1 MDVEVGLI
9 SSVVDFH
16 DKLIRNIKGIRE
28 SQAVF
33 DDLVENEA
41 EMQVAIAAEAAGR
54 MESHAPLITRPFD
67 YGTVITYPFLPCNW
81 QQTRFSDGARYGVWY
96 GSLELETTVYESV
109 HHWWRFVMDSYASE
123 DKAIIADRRV
133 FSVRC
138 DAILIDLR
146 GKEERFPQLVSASDY
161 SCTQQLGG
169 YLHEKE
175 QNGVLVKSARCAG
188 VNSAVFTPRVLSSP
202 VDVCYL
208 SYAMNPRS
216 RTVSVER
223 ERGVSWFTVECDA
236 T

>member
-1 MDVEVGLI
+1 MDVESGLI
-9 SSVVDFH
+9 SSVIDFH

-54 MESHAPLITRPFD
+54 MESRVPLITRPFD

-109 HHWWRFVMDSYASE
+109 HHWWRFVMDSYAAE
-123 DKAIIADRRV
+123 DRTIIADRRV

-146 GKEERFPQLVSASDY
+146 GKEGRFPQLVSSDY
-161 SCTQQLGG
+161 SFTQQLGG

-175 QNGVLVKSARCAG
+175 QNGLLVKSARCAG

-202 VDVCYL
+202 ADVCYL
-208 SYAMNPRS
+208 SYTMNPQS

-223 ERGVSWFTVECDA
+223 ERGVSWFTIERDEI
-236 T
+236 